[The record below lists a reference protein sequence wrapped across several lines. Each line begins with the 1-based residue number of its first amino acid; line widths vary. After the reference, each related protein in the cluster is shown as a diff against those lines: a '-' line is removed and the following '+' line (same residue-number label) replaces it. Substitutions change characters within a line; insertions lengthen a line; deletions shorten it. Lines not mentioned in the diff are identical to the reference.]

1 MMLTSK
7 TVNEFINELASSSPA
22 PGGGSVASL
31 AGALGAALTSMVCN
45 LTIGKKKYAGVQ
57 AEMESVVK
65 QSEKL
70 RSSLTT
76 LIDEDTNAFNAVMT
90 SFAMPKETEVQ
101 KNERTAAIQ
110 LATKNATL
118 IPLRVMQLCEQTL
131 PLVRLVVEKGNVN
144 SISDAGVAALMVHAA
159 CMSAKLNVQI
169 NLASLHDAGF
179 IRDTGTQIKEIGE
192 RVERESQNILRH
204 VNTSLN
210 THS

>member
-76 LIDEDTNAFNAVMT
+76 LIDEDTNAFNAVMA
-90 SFAMPKETEVQ
+90 SFAMPKETEIQ

-118 IPLRVMQLCEQTL
+118 IPLRVMQLCEQTF

-159 CMSAKLNVQI
+159 CMGAKLNVQI